1 MSHDDETDETEEST
15 ESKRAG
21 VRDVAQRDLDMA
33 GFRILNAKGAPGNGG
48 GGGGGGGEGAP
59 GPIVVDDASM
69 QSLQNANG
77 LIWQQ
82 AVDVSEMPEE
92 LTCTLSA
99 IVLATGG
106 RGKVELKVG
115 GDVDQ
120 TDGKTVASFDS
131 RNSEGELKSASGD
144 FTRSDDEDV
153 LLLKVVADAPNQT
166 KMRIWGKSISVRGAG

>member
-1 MSHDDETDETEEST
+1 MSHEDTEENEDNP
-15 ESKRAG
+15 ESKRTG

-33 GFRILNAKGAPGNGG
+33 GFRILNAKGVPGN
-48 GGGGGGGEGAP
+48 GGGGEGAP
-59 GPIVVDDASM
+59 GPIVVDDSSM

-82 AVDVSEMPEE
+82 AVDVSQMPEE
-92 LTCTLSA
+92 ISCTLSA

-115 GDVDQ
+115 GDVNQ

-131 RNSEGELKSASGD
+131 RNSEAELKNASGD
-144 FTRSDDEDV
+144 FTRPDDEDV

-166 KMRIWGKSISVRGAG
+166 KMKVWGKSITIRGAG

>member
-1 MSHDDETDETEEST
+1 MAHEDSEENEETT
-15 ESKRAG
+15 ESKRTG

-33 GFRILNAKGAPGNGG
+33 GFRILNAKGAPGN

-144 FTRSDDEDV
+144 FTRSEDEDV